1 MAHKEARD
9 FFNVMSQNNLT
20 PKNEAMAYH
29 SKLGSIKRPLTT
41 CDANYS
47 QPSISSKRCRKNSLS
62 SSDPDTFEM
71 NTTNSFDPEFSCSSN
86 NSESFSPSHQS
97 QQCRQQQQP
106 PIDEAAARNHLRLLR
121 TTEMLKES
129 GVYDVAVQTAALIRQ
144 NQQSRK
150 ELEELREETKIFLKD
165 VLNNPENKK
174 ICQILNGLD
183 TDLQNQPN
191 SFILD
196 PSFSDN
202 K

>member
-1 MAHKEARD
+1 
-9 FFNVMSQNNLT
+9 
-20 PKNEAMAYH
+20 
-29 SKLGSIKRPLTT
+29 
-41 CDANYS
+41 
-47 QPSISSKRCRKNSLS
+47 
-62 SSDPDTFEM
+62 
-71 NTTNSFDPEFSCSSN
+71 
-86 NSESFSPSHQS
+86 
-97 QQCRQQQQP
+97 
-106 PIDEAAARNHLRLLR
+106 
-121 TTEMLKES
+121 MLKES
-129 GVYDVAVQTAALIRQ
+129 GVYDVAVRTAALIRQ